1 MIWATGCVL
10 RNKNAFRTKSNY
22 ECLALV
28 QEDSV
33 LITPIST
40 TIVLSWL
47 QLKRLD
53 NCVGLCHEI
62 EDATKAV
69 HSLGAL
75 LFEMEVIRSYIESY
89 EVPYFDARL
98 APAHISALKLTTK
111 LQGWLFKCF
120 YR

>member
-1 MIWATGCVL
+1 MHL
-10 RNKNAFRTKSNY
+10 YRTRGEKAIMNVWHLFKCSDY
-22 ECLALV
+22 IL
-28 QEDSV
+28 S
-33 LITPIST
+33 
-40 TIVLSWL
+40 IVLLGL

-111 LQGWLFKCF
+111 LQG
-120 YR
+120 